1 MTGTLWNLLSFMVA
15 LAILIAVH
23 EWGHFWVARR
33 CGVRVER
40 FSLGFGKVLWSRQ
53 DRQGTHF
60 SLSLIPLGGYVKML
74 DERLA
79 PVPEELRSQAFNN
92 KSVGQRFAIVA
103 AGPLAN
109 FGFALL
115 ALWLMFLL
123 GIPGLKPVLG
133 EVLPETPAQQ
143 AGFQPGMEIRGV
155 AGSQTRDWEAV
166 TYALLDHMGEGRVEI
181 QVAKPEGG
189 EQLLGLSLADWKLT
203 PEQPEPLASLGLV
216 PVQPQITLD
225 IAQVLPGGAG
235 ERAGL
240 QAGDRLQALDGQVL
254 ADWNAFAERVRAAP
268 EQSLQLQIVRN
279 GSPLI
284 LTLTPE
290 RRETRTLSFGYA
302 GLAPKVLPLD
312 ERYRIELHYG
322 PLEALGEAGIK
333 TWALVRL
340 TVSMLGKLLSGAI
353 SLDNL
358 SGPVA
363 IAQGAGSSAAFGLV
377 YFLGFLA
384 LVSVNLGIIN
394 LFPLPVLD
402 GGHLLFFAIEA
413 LTGRPVP
420 DKIQEIAFKIG
431 AAILIILMGIALFND
446 FARL

>member
-1 MTGTLWNLLSFMVA
+1 MTGTLWNLLSFVVA

-74 DERLA
+74 DERVA
-79 PVPEELRSQAFNN
+79 PVPEALKSQAFNN

-109 FGFALL
+109 FVFALL

-133 EVLPETPAQQ
+133 EVLPETPARQ
-143 AGFQPGMEIRGV
+143 AGFQPGMEIRSV

-166 TYALLDHMGEGRVEI
+166 TYALLNHMGEARVEI
-181 QVAKPEGG
+181 QVASPDGG
-189 EQLLGLSLADWKLT
+189 QQMLGLSLADWKLS
-203 PEQPEPLASLGLV
+203 PEVPAPLESIGLV
-216 PVQPQITLD
+216 PVQPELTLE

-240 QAGDRLQALDGQVL
+240 QAGDRLQALDGQPL
-254 ADWNAFAERVRAAP
+254 RDWNAFAERVRAAP
-268 EQSLQLQIVRN
+268 EQPLRLDIVR
-279 GSPLI
+279 GGES
-284 LTLTPE
+284 LTLTLAPE
-290 RRETRTLSFGYA
+290 RRETRNLSLGYA
-302 GLAPKVLPLD
+302 GLAPKVIPLD
-312 ERYRIELHYG
+312 ERYRIELSYG
-322 PLEALGEAGIK
+322 PLEAMGVAWAK
-333 TWALVRL
+333 NWALVKL
-340 TVSMLGKLLSGAI
+340 TVGMLGKLLSGAI

-358 SGPVA
+358 SGPIA
-363 IAQGAGSSAAFGLV
+363 IAQGAGSSAAYGLV

-384 LVSVNLGIIN
+384 MVSVNLGIIN

-431 AAILIILMGIALFND
+431 AAILILLMGIALFND